1 MALFFDQD
9 WFDAQ
14 LKACGLSR
22 EDAARALGL
31 SPSQIAEIWKDQ
43 RELMAR
49 DVLALAKLLGASPAD
64 VADRA
69 GVSTPVPE
77 EAEETDASSA
87 AVLAKL
93 DELAERVGRVERAV
107 VELKALILDLAR
119 KE

>member
-14 LKACGLSR
+14 LKTRGLSR
-22 EDAARALGL
+22 DDAARALGL
-31 SPSQIAEIWKDQ
+31 SPSEIAEIWKDQ

-49 DVLALAKLLGASPAD
+49 DVLALARLLGASPAD

-69 GVSTPVPE
+69 GVSTPVPDEE
-77 EAEETDASSA
+77 EADASSA
-87 AVLAKL
+87 AMLAKL

>member
-14 LKACGLSR
+14 LKTRGLSR
-22 EDAARALGL
+22 DDAARALGL
-31 SPSQIAEIWKDQ
+31 SPSEIAEIWKDQ

-49 DVLALAKLLGASPAD
+49 DVLALARLLGASPAD

-77 EAEETDASSA
+77 DGPEADASSA
-87 AVLAKL
+87 AMLAKL